1 MKKIKLFEEFVNEVK
16 IEDADVTAS
25 ISEFYEL
32 QMQIAILQSELKQKQ
47 AKFKEFDKMVQ
58 PILSG
63 MKDTQDK
70 LGVTEGYVIKV
81 SRFGYERTTASYK
94 DAFELALTKVN
105 GATQKIL
112 EEALAATEKI
122 SEVGTSYSI
131 DQMNE
136 DNIFQKIKN
145 TFKSI
150 VNSFVGIFKKESKN
164 IDNANNE
171 LKKIV

>member
-16 IEDADVTAS
+16 IEDAEITAS

-32 QMQIAILQSELKQKQ
+32 QMQIAKLQSELKQKQ
-47 AKFKEFDKMVQ
+47 AKFKEFDNMVQ

-70 LGVTEGYVIKV
+70 LAVTEGYVVKV
-81 SRFGYERTTASYK
+81 SRFGYERKTASYK

-136 DNIFQKIKN
+136 DSIFQKIKGV
-145 TFKSI
+145 FKNI
-150 VNSFVGIFKKESKN
+150 ANSFINIFKKESKN
-164 IDNANNE
+164 IDNANSE

>member
-70 LGVTEGYVIKV
+70 LGVNEGYVIKV
-81 SRFGYERTTASYK
+81 SRF
-94 DAFELALTKVN
+94 
-105 GATQKIL
+105 
-112 EEALAATEKI
+112 
-122 SEVGTSYSI
+122 
-131 DQMNE
+131 
-136 DNIFQKIKN
+136 
-145 TFKSI
+145 
-150 VNSFVGIFKKESKN
+150 
-164 IDNANNE
+164 
-171 LKKIV
+171 

>member
-1 MKKIKLFEEFVNEVK
+1 
-16 IEDADVTAS
+16 
-25 ISEFYEL
+25 
-32 QMQIAILQSELKQKQ
+32 
-47 AKFKEFDKMVQ
+47 
-58 PILSG
+58 
-63 MKDTQDK
+63 
-70 LGVTEGYVIKV
+70 
-81 SRFGYERTTASYK
+81 
-94 DAFELALTKVN
+94 LALTKVN

-145 TFKSI
+145 AFKNV
-150 VNSFVGIFKKESKN
+150 VNSFVNIFKKESKN
-164 IDNANNE
+164 IDNANDE